1 MSKKFALIGHPLG
14 HTLSP
19 VLHNEIFRMKGL
31 PYSYEAKE
39 VMPHDLNKEIL
50 SVYDGLNVTIPY
62 KEQVIPFLDFLSDK
76 AEILGS
82 VNTIKNDGTLTG
94 FNTDAPGFLKS
105 LEQNDISINNK
116 NVLILGCGGVA
127 RAIAITCA
135 SLNCTLTLCA
145 RDIKKAD
152 ALAEEINLK
161 GYEKPSTCTFE
172 NITSYFDLM
181 VQCTPVGMYPNINN
195 CVVNDEV
202 IKNCDAIFDTIYN
215 PVKTLLIKKAEGF
228 GKKAVSGLEMLV
240 FQAILAEEIW
250 LETTF
255 TEYEITHLINFT
267 GEKLKELYI

>member
-19 VLHNEIFRMKGL
+19 ALHNEIFRLKGL
-31 PYSYEAKE
+31 PYTYEATD
-39 VMPHDLNKEIL
+39 VMPHNLNKEIFFR
-50 SVYDGLNVTIPY
+50 YDGVNITIPF

-105 LEQNDISINNK
+105 LEQNGISVHNK

-152 ALAEEINLK
+152 ALAEEINKMGYLK
-161 GYEKPSTCTFE
+161 PQTCTFE
-172 NITSYFDLM
+172 NINSHYDLM
-181 VQCTPVGMYPNINN
+181 VQCTPVGMYPNINT

-215 PVKTLLIKKAEGF
+215 PVKTLLIKKAESF
-228 GKKAVSGLEMLV
+228 GKKAVTGLEMLV

-250 LETTF
+250 LETSF
-255 TEYEITHLINFT
+255 TKEEISHLINFT
-267 GEKLKELYI
+267 RDKLKELFV

>member
-1 MSKKFALIGHPLG
+1 MSKKFALIGYPLG

-19 VLHNEIFRMKGL
+19 SLHNEIFRMKGL

-39 VMPHDLNKEIL
+39 VMPRDLNKQIL
-50 SVYDGLNVTIPY
+50 SGYDGLNITIPF
-62 KEQVIPFLDFLSDK
+62 KEQVIPFTDALSDEAGTLK
-76 AEILGS
+76 S
-82 VNTIKNDGTLTG
+82 VNTIKCTGTLTG

-105 LEQNDISINNK
+105 LEQNNISINNK

-135 SLNCTLTLCA
+135 SFGCSLTLCA

-152 ALAEEINLK
+152 TLADEINLM
-161 GYEKPSTCTFE
+161 GFNKPATCTFE
-172 NITSYFDLM
+172 NINSHYDLM
-181 VQCTPVGMYPNINN
+181 VQCTPVGMYPNINS

-215 PVKTLLIKKAEGF
+215 PVKTLLVKKAESF
-228 GKKAVSGLEMLV
+228 GKKAITGLEMLV

-250 LETTF
+250 LDITF
-255 TEYEITHLINFT
+255 TDDEISHLINFT
-267 GEKLKELYI
+267 REKLKELYI